1 MENFNETY
9 IERARRLR
17 EQLANLQPIPSYE
30 ESQMEIEPDVEN
42 MHAEIKL
49 PSQHAF
55 MKESFMNSSVPSN
68 MPVTEI
74 VHINRSDEEIEV

>member
-1 MENFNETY
+1 
-9 IERARRLR
+9 
-17 EQLANLQPIPSYE
+17 
-30 ESQMEIEPDVEN
+30 MEIEPDVEN

-74 VHINRSDEEIEV
+74 IHINRSDEEIEV